1 MHLHYGIYVYTI
13 NGGYQQNVLV
23 RGVPFDLA
31 AEFAWEG
38 ALIVED
44 LRKDYGERRFQ
55 ALGLIGDRLH
65 MMVFTLRANR
75 RMYQSAQGQQ
85 TRGETI

>member
-1 MHLHYGIYVYTI
+1 MVDISFDSAKSEK
-13 NGGYQQNVLV
+13 NVLV
-23 RGVPFDLA
+23 RGVPFELA
-31 AEFAWEG
+31 AEFAWDG

-55 ALGLIGDRLH
+55 ALVRSDRRSIAYDGFHAALQQG
-65 MMVFTLRANR
+65 ACD
-75 RMYQSAQGQQ
+75 QSAQGQQ